1 MPAPLPPFWTPS
13 LETIRQLSEA
23 DLALGR
29 LAGVGRSL
37 PNPHLLIQPFLRREA
52 VLSSR
57 IEGTITQLGQLFLF
71 DLGMEEPPNRDDA
84 IEVAN
89 YVRALELGLKQVD
102 EGVPLGC
109 WLLRGLHEQLMQG
122 ARGANK
128 RPGEF
133 RPCDVMIGRDGQ
145 GMADAR
151 FVPPPH
157 PNVPLLLEDLERF
170 LRNPGNFPVV
180 AQVAMV
186 HYQFETIHPF
196 MDGNGRLGRLL
207 ITLMLCERK
216 VLPLPLLYLSVYLER
231 HDQEYKDHMLNVSR
245 RGAWDQWFRF
255 FAIGVASQAR
265 DATRRAELLM
275 DLRETHREQART
287 LSRSPAIAYL
297 VDALYEAPYTTIG
310 RAATVMGVGEPPA
323 RQAVERLVQAG
334 ILVEA
339 SGRLRNRFYVARE
352 ILRLL
357 DAELPEDSA

>member
-1 MPAPLPPFWTPS
+1 M
-13 LETIRQLSEA
+13 SEA
-23 DLALGR
+23 DHALGR
-29 LAGVGRSL
+29 LAGAGRSL

-57 IEGTITQLGQLFLF
+57 IEGTVTQLGQLFLF
-71 DLGMEEPPNRDDA
+71 DLGLEDPLDRDDA

-89 YVRALELGLKQVD
+89 YVRALESGLKQIE
-102 EGVPLGC
+102 EGVPLGL
-109 WLLRGLHEQLMQG
+109 WLLRGLHIELMQG

-145 GMADAR
+145 KMADAR

-157 PNVPLLLEDLERF
+157 TAVRLLLEDLERF
-170 LRNPGNFPVV
+170 LRNPGNFPIV
-180 AQVAMV
+180 AQLAMV

-207 ITLMLCERK
+207 ITLMLCERRI
-216 VLPLPLLYLSVYLER
+216 LPLPLLYLSAYLER

-245 RGAWDQWFRF
+245 RGAWDEWFRF

-265 DATRRAELLM
+265 DAIRRVELLL
-275 DLRETHREQART
+275 DLRETHREQARA
-287 LSRSPAIAYL
+287 LSRSPAITCL
-297 VDALYEAPYTTIG
+297 VDALYEAPYTTIA

-334 ILVEA
+334 ILAEI
-339 SGRLRNRFYVARE
+339 SGRMRNRFYVAGE

-357 DAELPEDSA
+357 DEDLPEESA